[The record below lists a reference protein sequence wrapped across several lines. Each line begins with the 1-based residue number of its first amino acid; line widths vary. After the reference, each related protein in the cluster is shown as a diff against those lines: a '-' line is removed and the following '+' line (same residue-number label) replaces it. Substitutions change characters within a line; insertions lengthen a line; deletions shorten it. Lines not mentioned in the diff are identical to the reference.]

1 MISFAGSLYLGSF
14 FEKQEGKR
22 TYQLVYHPER
32 LEAAKVE
39 IGSDLW
45 ALRGGN
51 AFRFQTRF
59 LRCQWQTYLE
69 P

>member
-1 MISFAGSLYLGSF
+1 FAGSLYLGSF

-45 ALRGGN
+45 ALREGMPSVSRLDFSG
-51 AFRFQTRF
+51 ASGK
-59 LRCQWQTYLE
+59 TYLE